1 MKGMNER
8 TYLTIVSGLPRS
20 GTSLM
25 MQMLEA
31 GGLPALTDG
40 VRAADVDNPKGYYEF
55 EPVKTTKE
63 DPSWVSAG
71 VGNVVKMV
79 HLLLLDLP
87 AGFDYRV
94 VFLRRDLDEV
104 VTSQDIMLQRRDES
118 AGSISRDR
126 LKKVYTGQISTVK
139 EHMHTHADRFKFIE
153 VDYNGIV
160 TDPGPWVQKISL
172 FLSDLDTARM
182 LETVDPTLYRNRG
195 EGKKS
200 GG

>member
-1 MKGMNER
+1 MNNR

-71 VGNVVKMV
+71 VGNVGKMV

-160 TDPGPWVQKISL
+160 TDPGPWIQKISL

-182 LETVDPTLYRNRG
+182 LETVDPALYRNRG

>member
-1 MKGMNER
+1 MKKR

-87 AGFDYRV
+87 AGFEYRV
-94 VFLRRDLDEV
+94 VFLRRDLDEG

-195 EGKKS
+195 EGNKS